1 MTSATQQTRKCPF
14 CAEDIKAEAVKCKHC
29 RADLRHPAS
38 PAAASPA
45 EGKGNP
51 LERSSFIKGL
61 GISILFGIVCI
72 GIGGLITLT
81 VIGSIVGITMMLIG
95 GGAILLSPVMFLAL
109 SQGNCPYCQHDV
121 VVMNG
126 KKVSKCPSCKH
137 RFSVRDGFL
146 HRIPA

>member
-1 MTSATQQTRKCPF
+1 MTSTTQQTRKCPF
-14 CAEDIKAEAVKCKHC
+14 CAEEIKTEAVKCKHC
-29 RADLRHPAS
+29 RADLRHPDA
-38 PAAASPA
+38 PAKQTSI

-61 GISILFGIVCI
+61 GVSILFGIVCI

-81 VIGSIVGITMMLIG
+81 VIGSIVGIPMMLIG

-109 SQGNCPYCQHDV
+109 SQGNCPYCQHEV

-137 RFSVRDGFL
+137 RFSIRDGSI

>member
-14 CAEDIKAEAVKCKHC
+14 CAEDIKTEAVKCKHC

-45 EGKGNP
+45 ESKGSP

-61 GISILFGIVCI
+61 GVSILFGIVCI

-81 VIGSIVGITMMLIG
+81 VIGSIVGIPMMLIG

-126 KKVSKCPSCKH
+126 KKVSKCLSCKH